1 MLVWLLEI
9 IRWLID
15 VYLAI
20 LVVRMVIDWILGLAR
35 RWSPRGLMADV
46 IRIVYELTEPP
57 LRWLRRWIPSVPLGP
72 VRLDVSFLVLYFVLG
87 LVAAFI

>member
-15 VYLAI
+15 TYLAI
-20 LVVRMVIDWILGLAR
+20 LVVRMVIDWILVLAR
-35 RWSPRGLMADV
+35 RWRPRGLVADI
-46 IRIVYELTEPP
+46 IRIIYELTEPP
-57 LRWLRRWIPSVPLGP
+57 LAWLRRWIPSIPLGP
-72 VRLDVSFLVLYFVLG
+72 VQLDVSFLVLYFVLG

>member
-20 LVVRMVIDWILGLAR
+20 LVVRMVIDWILVLTR

>member
-1 MLVWLLEI
+1 MLVWLLEV

-20 LVVRMVIDWILGLAR
+20 LVVRMVIDWILVLAR
-35 RWSPRGLMADV
+35 RWSPRGLMSDV

>member
-20 LVVRMVIDWILGLAR
+20 LFVRMVIDWILVLAR

-72 VRLDVSFLVLYFVLG
+72 VQLDVSFLVLYFVLG
-87 LVAAFI
+87 LAAAFI

>member
-20 LVVRMVIDWILGLAR
+20 LVVRMVIDWILVLAR
-35 RWSPRGLMADV
+35 RWSPRGLMADI